1 MGLAV
6 VGEEVYFYKFQLQ
19 ANTFAARCRD
29 YFLLIHRGFFFSSAY
44 VNLTFTSSMEAPSTL
59 QETRDASALTLL
71 LLLPFIARP
80 LAPSHA
86 TFSPTESVC
95 LSIYLPLAHPPQ
107 RSAHFLR
114 ETLNYANGFHS
125 DTALLPDSFRD
136 QLQEWRGAGM
146 AKLVSVAKGKTSVRP
161 TGADRMHLL
170 AGREGCTRTSGEDF
184 LLKT

>member
-1 MGLAV
+1 MGLPV

-19 ANTFAARCRD
+19 ANTIAARCRD
-29 YFLLIHRGFFFSSAY
+29 CFLLIHRGFFSSSAY

-80 LAPSHA
+80 LAPPHA

-114 ETLNYANGFHS
+114 ETLNYANGFRS

-136 QLQEWRGAGM
+136 QLQEWKGAGM

-161 TGADRMHLL
+161 AGADRMHLL